1 MRTLWLVLLPLLLMT
16 TCSRKP
22 PETFQNLTE
31 EFVYT
36 TLSFSPVTATATGY
50 HKHRGI
56 PLDEI
61 LDDYSAQALAQQR
74 SFYQDFRQRLERSGP
89 DKLSPEDRADYDII
103 QDQISL
109 ALLEFDTIQSH
120 RHNPTVYVELIGN
133 AIFSPYVLEYAN
145 KADRY
150 RHIVSRLR
158 KIPTLI
164 EQAKANLADS
174 PEIWRTVA
182 VEENEG
188 NIDLIDKEARG
199 NVPPE
204 MKAAYDEAAG
214 PALQSLRGFD
224 EWLNNELSKRA
235 SDWRL
240 GKDKYAQKFRY
251 ALATDKSPEQVLAD
265 AEAELT
271 AVRKEM
277 FRLSLPLHKKWY
289 PTHKDPVDLN
299 LIVSETLAKIAQ
311 KHATPQTYFAEAKKD
326 LEETRRFLKTKNIV
340 ALPARDNLQVIE
352 TPVFMRGIYSV
363 GGFNSAPALEP
374 QLGAFYWLT
383 PIPKEWPKER
393 VESKLREYNNYGLQL
408 LTIHEAIPG
417 HYLQLEYAN
426 DLQPQTRRVLRSI
439 FGNGAYV
446 EGWAVYATEVMID
459 EGYMNNSP
467 ELRLTFLKQQLR
479 MLANTILDVRM
490 QTMGMSDEQAMDLM
504 LNRTFQE
511 KEEATGKLR
520 RTKLSSA
527 QLPTYF
533 VGWRDWRRVRDQY
546 KQSKGAGFQLAEFH
560 ERALKDGAVPLPVL
574 ARLLTGKALGQ

>member
-1 MRTLWLVLLPLLLMT
+1 MT
-16 TCSRKP
+16 ACSRKR
-22 PETFQNLTE
+22 PETFQNLAE

-50 HKHRGI
+50 HQHRGI

-103 QDQISL
+103 QDQISS
-109 ALLEFDTIQSH
+109 ALLEFDTIQSY
-120 RHNPTVYVELIGN
+120 RHNPTVYVELIGS
-133 AIFSPYVLEYAN
+133 AIFSPYVLEYAS
-145 KADRY
+145 KPDRY
-150 RHIVSRLR
+150 QHIVSRLR

-182 VEENEG
+182 IEENDG
-188 NIDLIDKEARG
+188 NIDLIDKEARA

-204 MKAAYDEAAG
+204 SKATYEEAAG
-214 PALQSLRGFD
+214 PAIQALQGFN
-224 EWLNNELSKRA
+224 EWLKNELAKRA

-251 ALATDKSPEQVLAD
+251 ALATDKTPEQVLAD

-277 FRLSLPLHKKWY
+277 FQLSLPLHKKWY
-289 PTHKDPVDLN
+289 PTHKDPVNLN

-311 KHATPQTYFAEAKKD
+311 KHATPETYFAAAKKD
-326 LEETRRFLKTKNIV
+326 LDEVRQFVRTKGV
-340 ALPARDNLQVIE
+340 VTLPARDNLQVIE
-352 TPVFMRGIYSV
+352 TPAFMRGIYSV

-383 PIPKEWPKER
+383 PIPKEWPRER
-393 VESKLREYNNYGLQL
+393 VESKLREYNDYGLKL

-459 EGYMNNSP
+459 VGYLNGSP
-467 ELRLTFLKQQLR
+467 ELKLTFLKQQLR

-490 QTMGMSDEQAMDLM
+490 QTMGMTDEQAMDLM

-520 RTKLSSA
+520 RAKLSSA

-533 VGWRDWRRVRDQY
+533 VGWRDWRRVRGQY
-546 KQSKGAGFQLAEFH
+546 RQSKGASFQLSEFH
-560 ERALKDGAVPLPVL
+560 ERALKEGAVPLPVL